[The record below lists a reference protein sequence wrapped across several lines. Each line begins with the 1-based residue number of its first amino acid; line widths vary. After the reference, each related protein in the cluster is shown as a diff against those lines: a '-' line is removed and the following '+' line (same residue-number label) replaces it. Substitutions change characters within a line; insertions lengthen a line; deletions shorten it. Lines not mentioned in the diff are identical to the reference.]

1 MLPDR
6 KSAFRAGFWPLLVQK
21 YQQFCKTKSAGQDAW
36 RFWSAKLKQCSF
48 LFFGSL
54 MYVASSRRPQAI
66 TVHALQIP
74 ERINDVFA
82 NEFYNGNQASQT
94 AFGSTRAP
102 RHNRKR
108 DRPRQGRK
116 LILNHGARGPP
127 IGRKHG
133 FDVWTFLGSCNCWSD
148 CVTSKWPKPRRDES
162 VAGVTVPVW
171 VPTPA
176 SVPVCVYL

>member
-1 MLPDR
+1 MATNTTRPGPGLKQRIKEFDENDKNKFCLCYAIMLPDR

-48 LFFGSL
+48 VVLASSR
-54 MYVASSRRPQAI
+54 YVANSRRPQAI
-66 TVHALQIP
+66 TVHSLQIP

-82 NEFYNGNQASQT
+82 NGFYNGNQTSRT
-94 AFGSTRAP
+94 AFGSTRDP

-127 IGRKHG
+127 NGRKHG
-133 FDVWTFLGSCNCWSD
+133 LTFGHF
-148 CVTSKWPKPRRDES
+148 
-162 VAGVTVPVW
+162 
-171 VPTPA
+171 
-176 SVPVCVYL
+176 